1 MLTSKVMN
9 KNFVFDFIFVEV
21 DELNSGYDDT
31 SNIKNYEID
40 YREKPSI
47 NQQIKVIIMTILIK
61 DGLGYY
67 IGVRGEEDKAITAI
81 KESIKI
87 FIFLQNN
94 RGVLSRDI
102 Y

>member
-1 MLTSKVMN
+1 MIQATYF
-9 KNFVFDFIFVEV
+9 KND
-21 DELNSGYDDT
+21 
-31 SNIKNYEID
+31 EID

-61 DGLGYY
+61 DGLGYC
-67 IGVRGEEDKAITAI
+67 IGVRGGEDRAITAI